1 MSKKQIL
8 LNAFQMNC
16 VGHIQHGLW
25 THPQDYSIFF
35 NDLDYW
41 TSTAQ
46 TLEKYLFDG
55 IFIADIFG
63 YYDVYKGN
71 LDVTLKESVQLP
83 ANDPWT
89 LVSAMAAVTQHLGF
103 GITATVRAENP
114 YAFARRVSSLDH
126 LTKGRIGWNIVTG
139 YTDSGVKGLGY
150 DALEQHDERYDRAD
164 EFLEVVYKLWEGSW
178 ADDAVVVDR
187 KNRVY
192 ARPER
197 VRAIAHNG
205 KYYRSNAVHGSSPSL
220 QRTPVLFQ
228 AGASERGR
236 AFSGKHAEGAFI
248 SAPTIERARELSRK
262 VRQAAVDA
270 GRSPDDVK
278 IFAGLAVV
286 AAATQKVAQEKYEEY
301 LKYANPEANLTHF
314 SGSTGIDFSKFDLD
328 APINYGVSNYIQ
340 TSSEYASQKHL
351 TVRDLLRE
359 KALSSHYHTIVGDGA
374 QVADELERWIDKG
387 ELDGINL
394 SRIVVPGSW
403 EDFGQLVIPELQNR
417 GRFKTAYREGTLR
430 NKVFGSNRLNERHPS
445 AQYKFKG

>member
-8 LNAFQMNC
+8 LNAFQMDC

-25 THPQDYSIFF
+25 THPQDRSIFF

-41 TSTAQ
+41 TDIAR
-46 TLEKYLFDG
+46 TLERYLFDG

-63 YYDVYKGN
+63 YYDVYQN
-71 LDVTLKESVQLP
+71 NIDVTLKESVQLP
-83 ANDPWT
+83 NNDPWT
-89 LVSAMAAVTQHLGF
+89 LVSALAGATEHLGL
-103 GITATVRAENP
+103 GITATIRAENP

-126 LTKGRIGWNIVTG
+126 LTKGRLGWNIVTG
-139 YTDSGVKGLGY
+139 YTESGFKGLGY
-150 DALEQHDERYDRAD
+150 DGLDLHDERYDRAD

-187 KNRVY
+187 KNRIY

-197 VRAIAHNG
+197 VRAIEHNG
-205 KYYRSNAVHGSSPSL
+205 KYYRSNAVHGSSPSP

-228 AGASERGR
+228 AGASTRGR
-236 AFSGKHAEGAFI
+236 AFAGKHAEAAFI

-270 GRSPDDVK
+270 GRKAEDIK
-278 IFAGLAVV
+278 IFAGLAAVP
-286 AAATQKVAQEKYEEY
+286 AATQKVAQEKFDEY

-328 APINYGVSNYIQ
+328 APIDYGISNYIQ
-340 TSSEYASQKHL
+340 TSTDYAAEQHL
-351 TVRDLLRE
+351 TLRDLLRE

-374 QVADELERWIDKG
+374 QVADEIIKWIDEG

-394 SRIVVPGSW
+394 SRVVVPGTW

-417 GRFKTAYREGTLR
+417 GRFKTAYGEGTLR
-430 NKVFGSNRLNERHPS
+430 KKVFGQDRLNERHPA
-445 AQYKFKG
+445 AQYKFK